1 MYSLIDGK
9 EIARQV
15 RAEVKGRVKAFSEKY
30 GKTPALCVILAGD
43 NPASKVYVAS
53 KEKACGWVGI
63 RSVAK
68 KFSSD
73 ITEKELIDE
82 IQKLNQDPDIN
93 GILVQLPLPKGINE
107 ENVLRAV
114 APEKDVDGFHP
125 MNAGELMRAGAA
137 LEPCTPAGCIELLKR
152 AGVELSGAN
161 AVVIGRS
168 NIVGKPI
175 AMMLLRE
182 NCTVTICHSKTK
194 NMKEILKHADIVV
207 SAMGRP
213 KAVTGDMLKEGAAVI
228 DVGINRLE
236 DGSIVGDVDF
246 ESASEV
252 CGAITPVPGGVGPMT
267 IAFLLKNTMTAS
279 EMQNA

>member
-1 MYSLIDGK
+1 MHTLIDGK
-9 EIARQV
+9 EIARHV
-15 RAEVKGRVKAFSEKY
+15 RADVKARVKEYTEKH
-30 GKTPALCVILAGD
+30 GKAPALCVILAGD

-68 KFSSD
+68 KFPSE
-73 ITEKELIDE
+73 ITEEKLISE
-82 IQKLNQDPDIN
+82 IHALNQDPDIN

-125 MNAGELMRAGAA
+125 MNAGELMRAGAK

-152 AGVELSGAN
+152 ANVALSGAN

-168 NIVGKPI
+168 NIVGKPV

-182 NCTVTICHSKTK
+182 NCTVTVCHSKTK
-194 NMKEILKHADIVV
+194 NLKDILKNADIVV

-228 DVGINRLE
+228 DVGINRLD
-236 DGSIVGDVDF
+236 DGNIVGDVDF
-246 ESASEV
+246 ESACKV
-252 CGAITPVPGGVGPMT
+252 AGAITPVPGGVGPMT
-267 IAFLLKNTMTAS
+267 IAFLLKNTMTAA

>member
-1 MYSLIDGK
+1 MYTLIDGK

-15 RAEVKGRVKAFSEKY
+15 RADVKVRVKAFTEKY
-30 GKTPALCVILAGD
+30 GKAPALCVILAGD

-68 KFSSD
+68 KFSAD
-73 ITEKELIDE
+73 ITEKELIEE

-125 MNAGELMRAGAA
+125 MNAGELMRAGAM

-194 NMKEILKHADIVV
+194 NMKDILKNADIIV

-213 KAVTGDMLKEGAAVI
+213 RAVTGDMLKDGAAVI

-246 ESASEV
+246 ESAAKV

-267 IAFLLKNTMTAS
+267 IAFLMKNTMTAA